1 MYVVYVSSILSF
13 VIFCGV
19 VGGKSREKTFNSKK
33 RYPFFEDI
41 FQKGL
46 AFRENVVILQAV
58 GRGHG
63 MKNEL
68 IIKT

>member
-1 MYVVYVSSILSF
+1 MYVYVSVSSF
-13 VIFCGV
+13 VRCV
-19 VGGKSREKTFNSKK
+19 LWVCWGKSREKSFNGKK
-33 RYPFFEDI
+33 QHPIFEDI

-46 AFRENVVILQAV
+46 AFRENVVILRAV